1 MTASAIVTAFEASG
15 SVTASD
21 NMRHASS
28 QEAAPLVILPLDLAP
43 LVAGQHRVE
52 LWCSLQNTEL
62 SRAPYNLKGFT
73 VLICCDKDVLTLDL
87 RRQLNPMRITIVSAQ
102 VSCCAS

>member
-1 MTASAIVTAFEASG
+1 M
-15 SVTASD
+15 
-21 NMRHASS
+21 
-28 QEAAPLVILPLDLAP
+28 LPLDLAQ
-43 LVAGQHRVE
+43 LVAGERRVE
-52 LWCSLQNTEL
+52 LWCSLENTEL

-73 VLICCDKDVLTLDL
+73 VLICCDKHVLTLDL